1 MKKGIKR
8 DMWVPLKEKEK
19 RNKTKTKEAEQI
31 DRRSAGRNFFFFL

>member
-19 RNKTKTKEAEQI
+19 KKKKDKRKSEGKRTDCI
-31 DRRSAGRNFFFFL
+31 